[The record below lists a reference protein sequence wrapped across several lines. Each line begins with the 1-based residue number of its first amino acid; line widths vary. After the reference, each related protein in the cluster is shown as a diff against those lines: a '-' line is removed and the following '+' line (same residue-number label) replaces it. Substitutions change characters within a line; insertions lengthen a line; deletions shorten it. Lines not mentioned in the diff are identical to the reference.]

1 MSEIYLWSSKLIAI
15 LHQCFEWI
23 AFLLQGQWTPM
34 TWQSTRMNVAE
45 LPDKEFSRHKSS
57 KMSATEYVLQ
67 QARQKQENTPE

>member
-1 MSEIYLWSSKLIAI
+1 
-15 LHQCFEWI
+15 
-23 AFLLQGQWTPM
+23 M

-45 LPDKEFSRHKSS
+45 LPDKEFSKHKSS